1 MAIVL
6 DRAQRDAVYGFVVSD
21 LAETGGLAAALE
33 ASEIKRAQWLRRNF
47 EQAARL
53 LDQIG
58 WEKVGSQQ
66 RYEVELGDAEVVAL
80 FGRLHERASRLIDDA
95 VSEFAR
101 AKPYI
106 RRIMNQAIFEA
117 IWIWDEDNIRTQL
130 ATPFKEI
137 HAIANTHQPD
147 GQDNPQEEPATP
159 QEPAPRERI
168 PVGAG
173 AISAE
178 HDEAPDTW
186 EESGD
191 FALGLIRTS
200 MVGTAGFEPATSR
213 V

>member
-21 LAETGGLAAALE
+21 LAEIGGLAAALE

-53 LDQIG
+53 LDQLG

-101 AKPYI
+101 A
-106 RRIMNQAIFEA
+106 MLSDAFCVAEVA
-117 IWIWDEDNIRTQL
+117 SRTL
-130 ATPFKEI
+130 GRVGEPPPRLPRLWLIEGG
-137 HAIANTHQPD
+137 QPE
-147 GQDNPQEEPATP
+147 Q
-159 QEPAPRERI
+159 
-168 PVGAG
+168 
-173 AISAE
+173 
-178 HDEAPDTW
+178 
-186 EESGD
+186 
-191 FALGLIRTS
+191 
-200 MVGTAGFEPATSR
+200 
-213 V
+213 